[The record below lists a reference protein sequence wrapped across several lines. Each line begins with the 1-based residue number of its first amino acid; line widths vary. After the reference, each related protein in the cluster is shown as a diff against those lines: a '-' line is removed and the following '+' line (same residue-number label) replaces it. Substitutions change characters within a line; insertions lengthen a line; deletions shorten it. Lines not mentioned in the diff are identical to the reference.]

1 MVVNLFF
8 FVDLFL
14 LKGFNLSFKIIAHAF
29 ISMIKFIHFFLVI
42 LRTFYHLSYAHLS
55 FLRMLLLNFLLFFLL
70 FLNVVHFLSHKFIHF
85 FRLWGPIKFLR
96 CEILLRKLRILLL
109 SQNPE
114 NTPQHLKII
123 ITRFP

>member
-42 LRTFYHLSYAHLS
+42 LRTFYHLSFAHLS

-85 FRLWGPIKFLR
+85 FLYGLFSYSFFRSRRYLSLFR
-96 CEILLRKLRILLL
+96 FFSLLL
-109 SQNPE
+109 AVYGIFLS
-114 NTPQHLKII
+114 
-123 ITRFP
+123 FF